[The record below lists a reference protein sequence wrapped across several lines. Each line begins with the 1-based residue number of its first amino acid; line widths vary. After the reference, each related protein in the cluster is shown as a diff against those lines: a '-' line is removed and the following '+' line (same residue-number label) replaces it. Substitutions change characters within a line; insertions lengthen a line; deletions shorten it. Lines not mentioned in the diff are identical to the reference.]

1 VIIIILEM
9 EKKLLL
15 LGILRKQD
23 MHGYLLNH
31 MLDQDVTMPITLK
44 KSNAYKI
51 LKRMEADGWI
61 TQHEERHGNRPFRQV
76 YSITKK
82 GSKAFDNLVRKNLA
96 EYPGPEFPSLVA
108 YKYLERLSAKE
119 SLELLEHRRGKIV
132 SRLEEINS
140 AITSM
145 QDLQTG
151 TIDEHSDLDLNDVD
165 NKSKLSS
172 GLDTKN
178 LEGRQDSTKNLSM
191 DILDLLG
198 NYYSGEIDWIDELI
212 NRLRGKLS

>member
-1 VIIIILEM
+1 M

-51 LKRMEADGWI
+51 LKTMEADGWI
-61 TQHEERHGNRPFRQV
+61 TQREERHGNRPFRQV
-76 YSITKK
+76 YSITTE
-82 GSKAFDNLVRKNLA
+82 GSKAFDDLVRKNLA
-96 EYPGPEFPSLVA
+96 DYPGPEFPSLVA
-108 YKYLERLSAKE
+108 YKYLEGLSARE
-119 SLELLEHRRGKIV
+119 SLGLIEDRREKIV

-140 AITSM
+140 AIASIQDM
-145 QDLQTG
+145 QSAKKN
-151 TIDEHSDLDLNDVD
+151 EHSQIDLNDVD
-165 NKSKLSS
+165 EKSKL
-172 GLDTKN
+172 DANN
-178 LEGRQDSTKNLSM
+178 LEGRQDFTQHLSM
-191 DILDLLG
+191 DMLDFLS

-212 NRLRGKLS
+212 FGLREKLS

>member
-1 VIIIILEM
+1 M

-51 LKRMEADGWI
+51 LKTMEADGWI
-61 TQHEERHGNRPFRQV
+61 TQREERHGNRPFRQV

-96 EYPGPEFPSLVA
+96 DYPGPEFPSLVA
-108 YKYLERLSAKE
+108 YKYLEGLSARE
-119 SLELLEHRRGKIV
+119 SLELLEDRREKIA

-140 AITSM
+140 AIPNIRDIRTAKK
-145 QDLQTG
+145 
-151 TIDEHSDLDLNDVD
+151 DEHTQIDLNDVD
-165 NKSKLSS
+165 EKSKL
-172 GLDTKN
+172 DAN
-178 LEGRQDSTKNLSM
+178 HIEGRQDSTQNLSM
-191 DILDLLG
+191 NILDFLS

-212 NRLRGKLS
+212 YGLREKLS

>member
-1 VIIIILEM
+1 
-9 EKKLLL
+9 
-15 LGILRKQD
+15 
-23 MHGYLLNH
+23 
-31 MLDQDVTMPITLK
+31 
-44 KSNAYKI
+44 
-51 LKRMEADGWI
+51 
-61 TQHEERHGNRPFRQV
+61 
-76 YSITKK
+76 
-82 GSKAFDNLVRKNLA
+82 
-96 EYPGPEFPSLVA
+96 
-108 YKYLERLSAKE
+108 
-119 SLELLEHRRGKIV
+119 
-132 SRLEEINS
+132 
-140 AITSM
+140 M

>member
-1 VIIIILEM
+1 
-9 EKKLLL
+9 
-15 LGILRKQD
+15 
-23 MHGYLLNH
+23 
-31 MLDQDVTMPITLK
+31 
-44 KSNAYKI
+44 
-51 LKRMEADGWI
+51 
-61 TQHEERHGNRPFRQV
+61 
-76 YSITKK
+76 
-82 GSKAFDNLVRKNLA
+82 
-96 EYPGPEFPSLVA
+96 
-108 YKYLERLSAKE
+108 LSAKE